1 MNATAGVTLIAGWAL
16 TERVLV
22 PLVKQLFPRSSADAS
37 VWAKEVVE
45 DGVGNASSVARNVGL
60 YLVERRRERRWLCR
74 RRRAFR
80 ICGST
85 CIQTGAAKAPQ
96 LSGRLVDGGH
106 RRPGNGDSLSRAGAA
121 VGAHQLLA
129 QFYPP
134 SSDHHAV
141 QSLAVRAMIVGL
153 HRDRP
158 ETLRR
163 FFAQVHSE
171 CGSEAQMA
179 EDLHRALRLD
189 PDHLVHGLRY
199 LQTVDLRSR
208 LSAVRVPTCI
218 AHGRKDRVI
227 SWRASEL
234 LQAGIGGSD
243 LLLFAEG
250 DHGLVATSPE
260 ILAPAILRF
269 LQRGPT
275 SRMRDNTSTVLHFS
289 RAAAVYHT
297 RAELQRAVAGRLLQY
312 LSGPVEAEC
321 ILELGCGT
329 GFLTSHLLEL
339 LARARIDALDISAT
353 MIEQARRTV
362 AAAERIHWHVCDVWD
377 YQAESV
383 YDLISSSSSLQWMQP
398 LDALFC
404 RLAPMLKPAGRLLCS
419 LMVEGTLGELHR
431 LRGRSHHKKV
441 RETGCRRSPRQSRVC
456 KALDSGSLVPDRKP
470 CKRST
475 RAPTTF
481 CGPSSN
487 SDSREGR
494 WPPPRRC

>member
-16 TERVLV
+16 TERALV

-45 DGVGNASSVARNVGL
+45 DGVGNASSVALTSVSTLLSAAESDAGFAGDGVPSAYAAALASRLARQRHPSSLVGWSMGGIVAL
-60 YLVERRRERRWLCR
+60 ETAIHFPELVR
-74 RRRAFR
+74 
-80 ICGST
+80 
-85 CIQTGAAKAPQ
+85 
-96 LSGRLVDGGH
+96 RLVLISSG
-106 RRPGNGDSLSRAGAA
+106 
-121 VGAHQLLA
+121 A

-134 SSDHHAV
+134 SSDHHAA

-269 LQRGPT
+269 LGADP
-275 SRMRDNTSTVLHFS
+275 L
-289 RAAAVYHT
+289 
-297 RAELQRAVAGRLLQY
+297 
-312 LSGPVEAEC
+312 PV
-321 ILELGCGT
+321 
-329 GFLTSHLLEL
+329 
-339 LARARIDALDISAT
+339 
-353 MIEQARRTV
+353 
-362 AAAERIHWHVCDVWD
+362 
-377 YQAESV
+377 
-383 YDLISSSSSLQWMQP
+383 
-398 LDALFC
+398 
-404 RLAPMLKPAGRLLCS
+404 
-419 LMVEGTLGELHR
+419 
-431 LRGRSHHKKV
+431 
-441 RETGCRRSPRQSRVC
+441 
-456 KALDSGSLVPDRKP
+456 
-470 CKRST
+470 
-475 RAPTTF
+475 
-481 CGPSSN
+481 
-487 SDSREGR
+487 
-494 WPPPRRC
+494 